1 VCDNVYETL
10 EIVRQF
16 NDVGRIATQ
25 KCIELQEDVV
35 PGGHIVISGDVL
47 NVVCQIVEN
56 MLEMIL
62 LRQPLL
68 TDILQQ
74 TN

>member
-1 VCDNVYETL
+1 MCDNVYETL